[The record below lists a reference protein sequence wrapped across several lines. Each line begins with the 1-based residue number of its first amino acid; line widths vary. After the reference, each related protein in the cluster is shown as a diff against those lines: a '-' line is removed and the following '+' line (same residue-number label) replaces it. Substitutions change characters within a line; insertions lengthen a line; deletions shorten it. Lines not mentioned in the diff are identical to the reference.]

1 MLINF
6 LQSIMEKTSSKS
18 LILSYGF
25 LLGLVSILMSV
36 LKYVLSSNYLEKNF
50 FETLAGILITVAL
63 VVLPIYYYRK
73 NNNGLLSLSQSIKI
87 GLGVS
92 AIAGIIGAI
101 YFFVFANYIEP
112 NFADNLMNVQMKEA
126 MASNPNVSE
135 AQMQEGMEMAK
146 GFMMPM
152 FYTMVI
158 LSNLFFGLIIS
169 LIAGLVLRKE

>member
-1 MLINF
+1 
-6 LQSIMEKTSSKS
+6 
-18 LILSYGF
+18 
-25 LLGLVSILMSV
+25 
-36 LKYVLSSNYLEKNF
+36 
-50 FETLAGILITVAL
+50 
-63 VVLPIYYYRK
+63 
-73 NNNGLLSLSQSIKI
+73 LSQSIKI